1 MGTLYAVYNNYE
13 RAIFYF
19 RKAYDMAVE
28 ADNSY
33 LIWITSSNLISS
45 YCAIGRPEKAETY
58 LPPLLEHPHPDSL
71 VHMLYLLTDH
81 GLVAS
86 AKGQHEEAIDLFEQG
101 LTLVDEYQMSADH
114 VVTSLMSVG

>member
-1 MGTLYAVYNNYE
+1 
-13 RAIFYF
+13 
-19 RKAYDMAVE
+19 
-28 ADNSY
+28 
-33 LIWITSSNLISS
+33 
-45 YCAIGRPEKAETY
+45 
-58 LPPLLEHPHPDSL
+58 
-71 VHMLYLLTDH
+71 MLYLLTDR